1 MNGCRTDH
9 PRRDPRDAAG
19 AKPLLPGDAGST
31 SAWTVLLPLD
41 RAVCHATIHLGTTQ
55 ARNDMMAKKLALIL
69 SLTFALSV
77 NASADGGL
85 DIRESSGESDT
96 QDMSENIQVQC
107 VECLIPVNP
116 DICDEGRFECQEYT
130 SPL

>member
-1 MNGCRTDH
+1 
-9 PRRDPRDAAG
+9 
-19 AKPLLPGDAGST
+19 
-31 SAWTVLLPLD
+31 
-41 RAVCHATIHLGTTQ
+41 
-55 ARNDMMAKKLALIL
+55 MMAKKLALIL

-85 DIRESSGESDT
+85 DIRESDGSNDT
-96 QDMSENIQVQC
+96 QEMSDNVQIQC

>member
-1 MNGCRTDH
+1 MDAALTTRGGN
-9 PRRDPRDAAG
+9 PRDAAG
-19 AKPLLPGDAGST
+19 AKPLLPGT
-31 SAWTVLLPLD
+31 RVPLLPGQYCSDLIG
-41 RAVCHATIHLGTTQ
+41 AVCHATIHLGTTK

-85 DIRESSGESDT
+85 DIRESDGSNDT
-96 QDMSENIQVQC
+96 QEMSDNVQIQC